1 MVTEITRSIHTCEC
15 STCRLKPRRMIA
27 RHHRGINRLI
37 AAADERLRRWFAGLL
52 SWKLGRGGIQELVRI
67 TGLHR
72 NTIARG
78 QREVR
83 SKRRFAAGRIR
94 RLGAG
99 RKRVEEQRPGP

>member
-1 MVTEITRSIHTCEC
+1 MVTDDTRPVHCCEC
-15 STCRLKPRRMIA
+15 STCRLKPRGMVA

-37 AAADERLRRWFAGLL
+37 AVADERLRRLIAGLL
-52 SWKLGRGGIQELVRI
+52 AWKLGRGGIQELARI

-83 SKRRFAAGRIR
+83 AKHRFPAGRVR
-94 RLGAG
+94 RSGAG
-99 RKRVEEQRPGP
+99 RKRVEDQRPGR